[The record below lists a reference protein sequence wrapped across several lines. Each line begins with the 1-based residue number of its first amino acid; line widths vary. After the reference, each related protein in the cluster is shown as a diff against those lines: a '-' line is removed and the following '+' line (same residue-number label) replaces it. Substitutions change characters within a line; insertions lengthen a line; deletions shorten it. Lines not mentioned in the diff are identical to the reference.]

1 MINHRA
7 IGIMSGTSVD
17 GIDIAHCTFKKE
29 KKWSYKI
36 DQAITIN
43 YPKGLKNRLLEAQK
57 LNGYELIQ
65 LDHNLGDFI
74 GEKTKSFIKE
84 HNLNPEIISCHG
96 HTVFHNIKDKI
107 SYQIGNAN
115 RIYSILKIPFI
126 NNFREL
132 DVIFEGEGA
141 PLVPIGEKLLFHG
154 YNYFINIGG
163 ILNLTKIDNNKI
175 IAYDV
180 VPANIVLNN
189 ISNKLEYE
197 YDDKGNMAKNGNLIP
212 KLFEKL
218 NSLDYYKKTNP
229 KSIGLEWIKKNIFLT
244 IYEYK
249 YKSID
254 LLNTFTKHIAFQLT
268 NNIKGQGN
276 KILITGGGAYN
287 DYLIKKLKSYDKNK
301 NDWEIPNDNLV
312 NYKEAL
318 IFAFIGLLRQLNKKN
333 ILKSVTG
340 SSKNISSGTITENV
354 ID

>member
-1 MINHRA
+1 MIKHRA

-17 GIDIAHCTFKKE
+17 GIDIAHCVFKKE

-36 DQAITIN
+36 EKAITIN

-74 GEKTKSFIKE
+74 GKETKGFINK
-84 HNLNPEIISCHG
+84 HNLKPEIISCHG
-96 HTVFHNIKDKI
+96 HTIFHNLKDKI

-115 RIYSILKIPFI
+115 RIYSIVKIPVI
-126 NNFREL
+126 NNYREL
-132 DVIFEGEGA
+132 DVIFEGQGA

-154 YNYFINIGG
+154 HNYFINIGG

-197 YDDKGNMAKNGNLIP
+197 YDDKGNIAKKGKLIP
-212 KLFEKL
+212 ELFKKL
-218 NSLDYYKKTNP
+218 NSINYYKKNYP
-229 KSIGLEWIKKNIFLT
+229 KSIGFEWIEKNIFRL
-244 IYEYK
+244 I
-249 YKSID
+249 YKSRYKTMDI
-254 LLNTFTKHIAFQLT
+254 LNTFTNHIAFQLT

-276 KILITGGGAYN
+276 KIFITGGGAYN
-287 DYLIKKLKSYDKNK
+287 DYLIKKVKSYDKNK
-301 NDWEIPNDNLV
+301 NDWKIPNDNLV

-318 IFAFIGLLRQLNKKN
+318 IFAFIGLLKQINKKN

-340 SSKNISSGTITENV
+340 SSENISSGTITENL
-354 ID
+354 IN